1 MFEPDYNNSRDFIL
15 SNDAFFYL
23 YAEEDPLDDDNLDEA
38 LEVAECFPN
47 GFIIK
52 EGWQYIDDDMIE
64 ATFIPLVQ
72 KEVDFDAEQEMA
84 KGYFFRIRLCPDCKH
99 IELYSYRVS
108 TGQTVY
114 KGTYELR
121 LNSTGKEIGFAAG
134 DWRKGKGCLL
144 WLKHFKEVSLG
155 RLKIRKDLLL
165 QGL

>member
-23 YAEEDPLDDDNLDEA
+23 YAEEEPLDDDNLDEA
-38 LEVAECFPN
+38 LEVAEYFPN

-52 EGWQYIDDDMIE
+52 EGWQYIDNDMIE
-64 ATFIPLVQ
+64 ATFVPLIQ

-99 IELYSYRVS
+99 IELYSYRIS

-121 LNSTGKEIGFAAG
+121 LSSTGKEIGFATG

-144 WLKHFKEVSLG
+144 WLKHFKEVSRG
-155 RLKIRKDLLL
+155 RLNIRKDLLL

>member
-23 YAEEDPLDDDNLDEA
+23 YAEEEPLDDDNLDEA

-108 TGQTVY
+108 TGQTIY

-121 LNSTGKEIGFAAG
+121 LNSTGKEIGFATG

-144 WLKHFKEVSLG
+144 WLKHFKEVSQG
-155 RLKIRKDLLL
+155 RLNIRKGLLL

>member
-1 MFEPDYNNSRDFIL
+1 MFEPDYSNSRDFIL

-23 YAEEDPLDDDNLDEA
+23 YAEEDPLDDDNLEEA

-52 EGWQYIDDDMIE
+52 EGWRYIDDDMIE

-121 LNSTGKEIGFAAG
+121 LNSTGKEIGFATG

-144 WLKHFKEVSLG
+144 WLKHFKEVSQG
-155 RLKIRKDLLL
+155 RLNIRKDLLL